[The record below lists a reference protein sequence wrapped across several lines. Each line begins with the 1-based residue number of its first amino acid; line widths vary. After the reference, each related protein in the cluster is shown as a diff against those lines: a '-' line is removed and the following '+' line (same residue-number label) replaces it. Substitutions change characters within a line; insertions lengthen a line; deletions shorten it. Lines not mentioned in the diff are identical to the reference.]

1 MITKLTSYL
10 AIYFKYIIVA
20 VVSFLLG
27 YGCYAIFHTPTT
39 NTESQVTTEANKN
52 ARESSKP
59 VEVHEIS
66 RVTLKEKQKE
76 SDPDLVVDNRYIAEI
91 HGQTFEIPKS
101 PSVPHKDYKGTTTE
115 ITSDINM
122 TPVVRKLADLEY
134 KRNWEVSTG
143 LGRSHDG
150 HLYVPIGIQRNYNY
164 DRAIEVSV
172 GISKDHVE
180 NFQVVHK
187 WKFQLAAIYL
197 SLCVYI
203 YVSLSGAKRS
213 NEQTLTK
220 IL

>member
-1 MITKLTSYL
+1 MLTTITRLAHML

-27 YGCYAIFHTPTT
+27 YGCYAIFHSPTT
-39 NTESQVTTEANKN
+39 DSTLDTTTAANK
-52 ARESSKP
+52 EP

-91 HGQTFEIPKS
+91 HGQTFEIPKTARS
-101 PSVPHKDYKGTTTE
+101 SSTPKGAGKDSKGTTTE

-122 TPVVRKLADLEY
+122 TPIVRKWADLEY

-150 HLYVPIGIQRNYNY
+150 HFYVPIGLQRNYNY

-187 WKFQLAAIYL
+187 WKF
-197 SLCVYI
+197 
-203 YVSLSGAKRS
+203 
-213 NEQTLTK
+213 
-220 IL
+220 

>member
-1 MITKLTSYL
+1 MITKITSYL
-10 AIYFKYIIVA
+10 ANYTKYIIVA

-39 NTESQVTTEANKN
+39 DSTLDTTTEVNKN
-52 ARESSKP
+52 DRESSNP
-59 VEVHEIS
+59 VEIHEIS
-66 RVTLKEKQKE
+66 RVTLKEKQKT

-91 HGQTFEIPKS
+91 HGQTFEIPKTTGAVS
-101 PSVPHKDYKGTTTE
+101 KDSKGYPNGSKGLQTN

-122 TPVVRKLADLEY
+122 TPVVRKWADLEY

-150 HLYVPIGIQRNYNY
+150 HFYVPIGLQRNYNY

-172 GISKDHVE
+172 GVSKDHVE

-187 WKFQLAAIYL
+187 WKF
-197 SLCVYI
+197 
-203 YVSLSGAKRS
+203 
-213 NEQTLTK
+213 
-220 IL
+220 

>member
-1 MITKLTSYL
+1 MITKLTV
-10 AIYFKYIIVA
+10 YFKYIIVA

-39 NTESQVTTEANKN
+39 NSEPETTTEAN
-52 ARESSKP
+52 RGP
-59 VEVHEIS
+59 VEIHEIS

-101 PSVPHKDYKGTTTE
+101 PSVTHSDSKGLQTN

-122 TPVVRKLADLEY
+122 TPVVKKLADLEY

-150 HLYVPIGIQRNYNY
+150 HFYVPIGLQRNYNY

-187 WKFQLAAIYL
+187 WKF
-197 SLCVYI
+197 
-203 YVSLSGAKRS
+203 
-213 NEQTLTK
+213 
-220 IL
+220 

>member
-1 MITKLTSYL
+1 MLTN
-10 AIYFKYIIVA
+10 YFKYIIVA

-27 YGCYAIFHTPTT
+27 YGCYAIARHDLAIFHSTT
-39 NTESQVTTEANKN
+39 TDSTLDTTTAANK
-52 ARESSKP
+52 EP

-91 HGQTFEIPKS
+91 HGQTFEIPKTARS
-101 PSVPHKDYKGTTTE
+101 SSTPKGAGKDSKGTTTE

-122 TPVVRKLADLEY
+122 TPIVRKWADLEY
-134 KRNWEVSTG
+134 KRNWEVSAG

-150 HLYVPIGIQRNYNY
+150 HFYVPIGLQRNYNY

-187 WKFQLAAIYL
+187 WKF
-197 SLCVYI
+197 
-203 YVSLSGAKRS
+203 
-213 NEQTLTK
+213 
-220 IL
+220 

>member
-10 AIYFKYIIVA
+10 ANYLKYIIVA
-20 VVSFLLG
+20 VVFFLLG
-27 YGCYAIFHTPTT
+27 YGCYAILHTTT
-39 NTESQVTTEANKN
+39 TDSVSDVTTEAH
-52 ARESSKP
+52 EEP

-66 RVTLKEKQKE
+66 RVTLKEKQKT

-91 HGQTFEIPKS
+91 HGQTFEIPKTS
-101 PSVPHKDYKGTTTE
+101 GAVSKDSKGLQTN

-122 TPVVRKLADLEY
+122 TPVVRKWADLEY

-150 HLYVPIGIQRNYNY
+150 HFYVPIGLQRNYNY

-180 NFQVVHK
+180 NLQVVHK
-187 WKFQLAAIYL
+187 WKF
-197 SLCVYI
+197 
-203 YVSLSGAKRS
+203 
-213 NEQTLTK
+213 
-220 IL
+220 

>member
-1 MITKLTSYL
+1 MLTTITRLANML
-10 AIYFKYIIVA
+10 AIYLKYIIVA

-27 YGCYAIFHTPTT
+27 YGCYAIFHSPTT
-39 NTESQVTTEANKN
+39 DSTLDTTTEAN
-52 ARESSKP
+52 REP
-59 VEVHEIS
+59 VEIHEIS

-91 HGQTFEIPKS
+91 HGQTFEIPKTTKGAG
-101 PSVPHKDYKGTTTE
+101 KDSKGLQTKV
-115 ITSDINM
+115 TSDINM
-122 TPVVRKLADLEY
+122 TPVVKKMADLEY

-150 HLYVPIGIQRNYNY
+150 HFYVPIGLQRNYNY

-187 WKFQLAAIYL
+187 WKF
-197 SLCVYI
+197 
-203 YVSLSGAKRS
+203 
-213 NEQTLTK
+213 
-220 IL
+220 

>member
-1 MITKLTSYL
+1 MLTTITRLAHML

-27 YGCYAIFHTPTT
+27 YGCYAIFHSPTT
-39 NTESQVTTEANKN
+39 DSTLDTTTAANK
-52 ARESSKP
+52 EP

-91 HGQTFEIPKS
+91 HGQTFEIPKTARS
-101 PSVPHKDYKGTTTE
+101 SSTPKGAGKDSKGTTTE

-122 TPVVRKLADLEY
+122 TPIVRKWADLEY
-134 KRNWEVSTG
+134 KRNWEVSAG

-150 HLYVPIGIQRNYNY
+150 HFYVPIGLQRNYNY

-187 WKFQLAAIYL
+187 WKF
-197 SLCVYI
+197 
-203 YVSLSGAKRS
+203 
-213 NEQTLTK
+213 
-220 IL
+220 

>member
-1 MITKLTSYL
+1 MLTTITKY
-10 AIYFKYIIVA
+10 IKYIIVA

-27 YGCYAIFHTPTT
+27 YGCYAILHTTT
-39 NTESQVTTEANKN
+39 ANTESQVTTEAHEN

-66 RVTLKEKQKE
+66 RVTLKEKQKT

-101 PSVPHKDYKGTTTE
+101 PSVTHKDSKGYPNGSKGTTME

-143 LGRSHDG
+143 LGKSHDG
-150 HLYVPIGIQRNYNY
+150 HFYVPIGLQRNYNY

-172 GISKDHVE
+172 GVSKDHVE

-187 WKFQLAAIYL
+187 WKF
-197 SLCVYI
+197 
-203 YVSLSGAKRS
+203 
-213 NEQTLTK
+213 
-220 IL
+220 

>member
-1 MITKLTSYL
+1 MITKITSYL
-10 AIYFKYIIVA
+10 ANYLKYIIVA

-27 YGCYAIFHTPTT
+27 YGCYAIFHNPLSSIASTT
-39 NTESQVTTEANKN
+39 NTESQVTTEAH
-52 ARESSKP
+52 EEP

-66 RVTLKEKQKE
+66 RVTLKEKQKT

-101 PSVPHKDYKGTTTE
+101 PSVTHKDYKGLQTN

-122 TPVVRKLADLEY
+122 TPVVRKWADLEY

-150 HLYVPIGIQRNYNY
+150 HFYVPIGLQRNYNY

-172 GISKDHVE
+172 GVSKDHIE

-187 WKFQLAAIYL
+187 WKF
-197 SLCVYI
+197 
-203 YVSLSGAKRS
+203 
-213 NEQTLTK
+213 
-220 IL
+220 

>member
-10 AIYFKYIIVA
+10 ASILKYIIVA

-27 YGCYAIFHTPTT
+27 YGCYAIARHDLAIFHSTTT
-39 NTESQVTTEANKN
+39 NSESKV
-52 ARESSKP
+52 ESSSKDSIGT
-59 VEVHEIS
+59 EVLHETNTIQI
-66 RVTLKEKQKE
+66 KEKQRNT
-76 SDPDLVVDNRYIAEI
+76 DPDLVVDNRYIAEI

-101 PSVPHKDYKGTTTE
+101 PSVTHKDSKGTTTE

-122 TPVVRKLADLEY
+122 TPVVKKMADLEY

-150 HLYVPIGIQRNYNY
+150 HFYVPIGLQRNYNY

-172 GISKDHVE
+172 GLSKDHVE

-187 WKFQLAAIYL
+187 WKF
-197 SLCVYI
+197 
-203 YVSLSGAKRS
+203 
-213 NEQTLTK
+213 
-220 IL
+220 

>member
-10 AIYFKYIIVA
+10 ASILKYIIVA

-27 YGCYAIFHTPTT
+27 YGCYAIFHSTTT
-39 NTESQVTTEANKN
+39 NSESKV
-52 ARESSKP
+52 ESSSKASYTSKDSIGT
-59 VEVHEIS
+59 EVLHETNH
-66 RVTLKEKQKE
+66 VTLKEKQRNT
-76 SDPDLVVDNRYIAEI
+76 DPDLVVNNRYIAEI

-101 PSVPHKDYKGTTTE
+101 PSVTHKDSKGTTTE

-122 TPVVRKLADLEY
+122 TPVVKKMADLEY

-150 HLYVPIGIQRNYNY
+150 HFYVPIGLQRNYNY

-172 GISKDHVE
+172 GLSKDHVE

-187 WKFQLAAIYL
+187 WKF
-197 SLCVYI
+197 
-203 YVSLSGAKRS
+203 
-213 NEQTLTK
+213 
-220 IL
+220 

>member
-1 MITKLTSYL
+1 MITKITSYL
-10 AIYFKYIIVA
+10 ANYTKYIIVA

-39 NTESQVTTEANKN
+39 DSTLDTTTEENKN
-52 ARESSKP
+52 DRESSNP
-59 VEVHEIS
+59 VEIHEIS
-66 RVTLKEKQKE
+66 RVTLKEKQKT

-91 HGQTFEIPKS
+91 NGQTFEIPKTTGAVS
-101 PSVPHKDYKGTTTE
+101 KDSKGYPNGSKGLQTN

-122 TPVVRKLADLEY
+122 TPVVRKWADLEY

-150 HLYVPIGIQRNYNY
+150 HLYVPIGLQRNYNY

-172 GISKDHVE
+172 GVSKDHVE

-187 WKFQLAAIYL
+187 WKF
-197 SLCVYI
+197 
-203 YVSLSGAKRS
+203 
-213 NEQTLTK
+213 
-220 IL
+220 